1 MNPET
6 CRGCHPNHYREWKSS
21 MHAYAAEDPI
31 FLAMNARGQR
41 EAKLGKFCIN
51 CHAPMA
57 VREGAT
63 TDGLNMAQVPQ
74 QLHGVTCYFCH
85 NVTAVHGDNNNPL
98 ELADDTTM
106 RGGIKDPKRSS
117 AHGVGYSKLHDSGEL
132 DSSQL
137 CGSCHDIVTPS
148 HVNLERTFAEWRNSL
163 YSHAGAAAVSCGN
176 CHMESRDG
184 LAAYDAEVSVPT
196 RKVHLHLFAGID
208 TARTTFPDQDVQRA
222 AVACQLRASVLLAL
236 CPAPDGT
243 FQVSIETLA
252 GHAFPSG
259 AAQDRRLWLDFVA
272 YDASDKVLY
281 QSGVV
286 PASEVVGKPLGTAGY
301 DPNLKVFHDTLY
313 DLRGNETLMFW
324 EAASSAAH
332 PDGYASVLLPQAK
345 TKVLS
350 EHTVQLPTFSV
361 PQLPARVRVQMHVQP
376 VAREV
381 LDSLVQSGDLDASIV
396 GKLETLTPTGT
407 IVEWQASDGYSQCIS
422 QALPD
427 DLDCPNDYLCK
438 LYPEL
443 TQCAQR

>member
-1 MNPET
+1 
-6 CRGCHPNHYREWKSS
+6 
-21 MHAYAAEDPI
+21 
-31 FLAMNARGQR
+31 
-41 EAKLGKFCIN
+41 
-51 CHAPMA
+51 
-57 VREGAT
+57 
-63 TDGLNMAQVPQ
+63 
-74 QLHGVTCYFCH
+74 
-85 NVTAVHGDNNNPL
+85 
-98 ELADDTTM
+98 
-106 RGGIKDPKRSS
+106 
-117 AHGVGYSKLHDSGEL
+117 
-132 DSSQL
+132 
-137 CGSCHDIVTPS
+137 
-148 HVNLERTFAEWRNSL
+148 
-163 YSHAGAAAVSCGN
+163 
-176 CHMESRDG
+176 MESRDG

-208 TARTTFPDQDVQRA
+208 TALTTFPDQDVQRA